1 MVGTLGFAGKD
12 NKTSGGKIPYRWSNK
27 VINSIIDNVS
37 ILFQIIFIVL
47 DSKSCNKMHIQL
59 NINEILVLYKSL
71 HPMTSR

>member
-37 ILFQIIFIVL
+37 ILFQIIFKVL
-47 DSKSCNKMHIQL
+47 GSKSCNKMHIQL
-59 NINEILVLYKSL
+59 KIHEILVL
-71 HPMTSR
+71 